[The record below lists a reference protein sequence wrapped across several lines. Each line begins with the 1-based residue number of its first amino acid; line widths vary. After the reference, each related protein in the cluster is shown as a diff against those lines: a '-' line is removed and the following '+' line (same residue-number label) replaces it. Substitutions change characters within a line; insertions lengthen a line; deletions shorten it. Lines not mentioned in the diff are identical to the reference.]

1 MNAEQQ
7 AKRKQ
12 VVLIADDSSTVRK
25 FVAFSLAARS
35 LEVVTAVD
43 GMDALEKISQTP
55 KVDLIIVDLNMPN
68 MDGFEFI
75 QNIRGS
81 ELHRNVPIII
91 LSSERGEES
100 KQRGKEVGADAYI
113 EKPFDAKNIEYQVSK
128 FLDIGEKSAE

>member
-1 MNAEQQ
+1 MKEEQQ
-7 AKRKQ
+7 SKHKQ

-25 FVAFSLAARS
+25 FVTFSLASQS

-43 GMDALEKISQTP
+43 GMDALEKISQIP
-55 KVDLIIVDLNMPN
+55 QVDLIIVDLNMPN

-75 QNIRGS
+75 QNVRGS
-81 ELHRNVPIII
+81 ELHRDVPIII

-100 KQRGKEVGADAYI
+100 KQRGIAVGANAYI

-128 FLDIGEKSAE
+128 FLDIKKKPV

>member
-1 MNAEQQ
+1 MSED
-7 AKRKQ
+7 KKKKPKQ

-25 FVAFSLAARS
+25 FVTFSLNAES

-68 MDGFEFI
+68 MDGYEFI
-75 QNIRGS
+75 QNVRGS
-81 ELHRNVPIII
+81 EIHGKVPIII

-113 EKPFDAKNIEYQVSK
+113 EKPFDAKKIKYEVSK
-128 FLDIGEKSAE
+128 FLTLDTGDQ